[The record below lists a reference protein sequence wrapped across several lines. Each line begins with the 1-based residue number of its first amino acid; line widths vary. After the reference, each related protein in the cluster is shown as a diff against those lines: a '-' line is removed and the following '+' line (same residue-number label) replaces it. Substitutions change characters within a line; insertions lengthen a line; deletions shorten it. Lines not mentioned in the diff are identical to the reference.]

1 MWSITV
7 VFPYGLRFTLTPRGL
22 WMAGALLAAAVLL
35 GLYVML
41 LHQSVQRGE
50 QLRTEQRTRVAP
62 PSGEKMA
69 HPVSFSRATAVA
81 ATP

>member
-7 VFPYGLRFTLTPRGL
+7 VFPYGIRFTCTPRGL
-22 WMAGALLAAAVLL
+22 WVAGALLAAAVLL

-50 QLRTEQRTRVAP
+50 QLRTEQRTRVTTL
-62 PSGEKMA
+62 SSEKTA
-69 HPVSFSRATAVA
+69 HDVSFSRATAVA
-81 ATP
+81 ARP